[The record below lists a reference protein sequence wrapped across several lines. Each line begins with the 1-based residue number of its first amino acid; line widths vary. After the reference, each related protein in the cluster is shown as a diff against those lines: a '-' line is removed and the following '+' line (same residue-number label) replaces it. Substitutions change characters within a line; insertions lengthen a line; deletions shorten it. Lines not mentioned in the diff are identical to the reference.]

1 MHGSMSDISNVSHKL
16 RCIFVHIPKTAG
28 TSIKKAFD
36 MPGPG
41 HWPWYYYAE
50 NYPELW
56 RQYTTFAVVRNP
68 WDRMVSAYRFAKMKN
83 SYWHNALVAGPPLDY
98 ELLLHKSFEECLT
111 MVDRQREQLKG
122 ESWFRQTDWVAGP
135 KAPGGKVMVDRVLR
149 LENLAD
155 DFRELCEHLGFEP
168 PPLLK
173 INRSKRSR
181 DYREYYNDNT
191 RKLVERLYAS
201 DIETFGY
208 SF

>member
-1 MHGSMSDISNVSHKL
+1 
-16 RCIFVHIPKTAG
+16 
-28 TSIKKAFD
+28 
-36 MPGPG
+36 
-41 HWPWYYYAE
+41 
-50 NYPELW
+50 
-56 RQYTTFAVVRNP
+56 VVRNP

-83 SYWHNALVAGPPLDY
+83 SYWHNSLVAGPPLDY

-122 ESWFRQTDWVAGP
+122 ESWFRQSDRVAGP
-135 KAPGGKVMVDRVLR
+135 KAVGDKVMVDRVLR
-149 LENLAD
+149 LENLAV
-155 DFRELCEHLGFEP
+155 DFHELCEHLGFEP